1 MRKALL
7 AAAVAGTLVVL
18 YAAAGY
24 WLAPRLVR
32 DALLERAARAGLE
45 LRLAQ
50 VRTDPFALRVHLDGV
65 ELRDLKGGTLAAAA
79 GASADLAWAS
89 LWRREWIVQHAMLR
103 QPGIEVNWPLP
114 RNGQAPAGQP
124 AFTVEKASIAEGAV
138 RFAHGTRR
146 LALEGIELEMS
157 GLSSRADAPA
167 RYSLSARVAPGG
179 TLAAHGTLALAPLA
193 AQGELRVEA
202 LPVSTLWPQAQ
213 GRLQGSGKYSYEG
226 ERLVLRELGVQG
238 RDLAY
243 EGIELAQLALQSPK
257 LVVPAEEAFEV
268 SATAQLARWVP
279 DGADLSIVLGAL
291 SAKGRLRIDEAAR
304 YQGALSVRDARF
316 EERGS
321 GNSLLG
327 WQRLESA
334 DVSLRLSPLAIEV
347 GELVAHAPS
356 GRLVIGEDGR
366 LNIAEILKGRNDE
379 PREARSFQAAVRRLR
394 IENGTL
400 DFTDRSLD
408 EDFAVVVGELSGA
421 ITGLSTAAGNPA
433 RVQLAGRVAK
443 YGAARIEGMVN
454 LDEPKSLTNVTAS
467 LRNIDLAALT
477 PYVVRF
483 AGYRVESGR
492 LSAKLRYRVREG
504 RLVGTNDLVFE
515 QIVLGEKVRSAGGR
529 DLPLELA
536 VALLTDAQGRIDLDI
551 PVRGDLNDPKFDL
564 GGLVARAIGN
574 VVRRVASAPFRALA
588 SLLGEGGTDLDRVRF
603 EPGSAALSPPA
614 QERVASV
621 AKALAARPQLAVTV
635 QGGYDPEG
643 DLAALRRDAARREI
657 ARRAG
662 YGGDAPLDFRDAKL
676 LRAAEALFLARAGN
690 LLELI
695 RLRADERPY
704 GRLLFERLVAATPV
718 EPASAET
725 LARARAEAVRTALL
739 EHGVDAARVRLEGP
753 ASAQAAEDG
762 VPTLLALGAEGA
774 ASAGATGN

>member
-7 AAAVAGTLVVL
+7 AAAVAGTLAVL

-32 DALLERAARAGLE
+32 AALLDRAAGAGLE

-50 VRTDPFALRVHLDGV
+50 VRTDPFALGVHLDGV
-65 ELRDLKGGTLAAAA
+65 ELRDAKGGMLAVAA

-89 LWRREWIVQHAMLR
+89 LWRRQWIVQHAMLH
-103 QPGIEVNWPLP
+103 QPAIDVNWRLA
-114 RNGQAPAGQP
+114 RGGQGQTAQP
-124 AFTVEKASIAEGAV
+124 AFTVEKVSITEGAL

-146 LALEGIELEMS
+146 LVLEGIALEAS
-157 GLSSRADAPA
+157 GLSSRAEAPA

-179 TLAAHGTLALAPLA
+179 TLASHGTLALAPLA

-202 LPVSTLWPQAQ
+202 LPVATLWSQAQ
-213 GRLQGSGKYSYEG
+213 GRIQGSGKYSYEG

-238 RDLAY
+238 RDVAY
-243 EGIELAQLALQSPK
+243 GGIELEQLALQSPR
-257 LVVPAEEAFEV
+257 LALPADEAFEV

-279 DGADLSIVLGAL
+279 EDMAVSVSGAL
-291 SAKGRLRIDEAAR
+291 SAKGRLRIDEAAG
-304 YQGALSVRDARF
+304 YEGTLSVRDARF

-321 GNSLLG
+321 GKPLLA

-334 DVSLRLSPLAIEV
+334 EVSLRFSPLAIEV

-356 GRLVIGEDGR
+356 GRLAIAEDGR
-366 LNIAEILKGRNDE
+366 LNIAEILKGRSDA
-379 PREARSFQAAVRRLR
+379 PREGRSFQAAVQRLR

-400 DFTDRSLD
+400 DFADRSLD
-408 EDFAVVVGELSGA
+408 EDFAVVVGGLSGA
-421 ITGLSTAAGNPA
+421 VTGLSTAAGNPA

-443 YGAARIEGMVN
+443 YGAARIEGTVN

-483 AGYRVESGR
+483 AGYRVQSGR

-504 RLVGTNDLVFE
+504 RLVGANDLVFE
-515 QIVLGEKVRSAGGR
+515 QIVLGEKVRRAGER

-574 VVRRVASAPFRALA
+574 VVQRVASAPFRALA
-588 SLLGEGGTDLDRVRF
+588 SLVGERGTDLDRVRF
-603 EPGSAALSPPA
+603 EPGSAALGPPA
-614 QERVASV
+614 QERVAGV

-643 DLAALRRDAARREI
+643 DLAALRRDAARRAI

-662 YGGDAPLDFRDAKL
+662 YEGRRAARFPRREVAARRRGAVPRARRQSPRPDPAARRRAALRPAAFRAARRGDAGGAGERRSARPRARRGGARGAAGARRGRCA
-676 LRAAEALFLARAGN
+676 RAA
-690 LLELI
+690 
-695 RLRADERPY
+695 
-704 GRLLFERLVAATPV
+704 
-718 EPASAET
+718 
-725 LARARAEAVRTALL
+725 
-739 EHGVDAARVRLEGP
+739 
-753 ASAQAAEDG
+753 
-762 VPTLLALGAEGA
+762 
-774 ASAGATGN
+774 